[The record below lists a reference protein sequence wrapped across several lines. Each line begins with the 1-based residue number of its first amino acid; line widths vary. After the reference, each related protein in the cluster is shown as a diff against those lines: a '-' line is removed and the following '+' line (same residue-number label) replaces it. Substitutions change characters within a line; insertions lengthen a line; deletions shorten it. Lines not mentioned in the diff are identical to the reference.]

1 MSLYGQYHVIQTVSF
16 GFVLCHEFYVDTAVC
31 ILHTHQASP
40 GYAPGIT
47 SIYCDA
53 KSRPAPTQAQ
63 YVLFLFSVVS
73 AQCHRMHLEHLEQHD
88 IGQQRQQSA
97 CYEYT
102 QSATD
107 SVQGSANIFVVASY
121 SFSFCI
127 HRPIGILYGVSRIYL
142 NCGCYFV

>member
-1 MSLYGQYHVIQTVSF
+1 MHIAYTS
-16 GFVLCHEFYVDTAVC
+16 
-31 ILHTHQASP
+31 ASP

-88 IGQQRQQSA
+88 
-97 CYEYT
+97 
-102 QSATD
+102 
-107 SVQGSANIFVVASY
+107 SANKGNNPPATN
-121 SFSFCI
+121 I
-127 HRPIGILYGVSRIYL
+127 HRVQRTVSKAVQIFLLLLLIHFR
-142 NCGCYFV
+142 FVFTGQ